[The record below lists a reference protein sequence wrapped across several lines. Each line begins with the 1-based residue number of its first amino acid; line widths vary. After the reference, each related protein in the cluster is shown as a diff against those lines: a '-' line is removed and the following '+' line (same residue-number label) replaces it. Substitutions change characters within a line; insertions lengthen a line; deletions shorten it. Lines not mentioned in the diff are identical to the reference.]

1 MSNAYTVL
9 WNSDRIR
16 IARKHDL
23 IGRSIDFL
31 FGGPHTTQPSFIR
44 AGVKAGEIIYPVAVR
59 DGALHILSQIR
70 VRAILTVDDFIA
82 EHPDLYPPAERQGR
96 RAFEI
101 LDLGVQL
108 HPWLR
113 AFNWTGSDH
122 VLLAERSTPFSLETI
137 LPSEML
143 TRMTLRFNKVER
155 PVSGV
160 ADGRLTTTVG
170 LQGLFRLSFSSA
182 SDFASLFQA

>member
-9 WNSDRIR
+9 WNSDRVK
-16 IARKHDL
+16 IAKKHDL
-23 IGRSIDFL
+23 IGRTIDFL

-44 AGVKAGEIIYPVAVR
+44 AGVKAGEVLYPVSVR
-59 DGALHILSQIR
+59 DGSVHILSQIR
-70 VRAILTVDDFIA
+70 VRAILTVDEFIA
-82 EHPDLYPPAERQGR
+82 EHPDLYPPEERQGR

-101 LDLGVQL
+101 LDRGVEL

-113 AFNWTGSDH
+113 ALNWTGSDH
-122 VLLAERSTPFSLETI
+122 VLLAERSTPFSLETV

-143 TRMTLRFNKVER
+143 TRMTFRFNKADW

-170 LQGLFRLSFSSA
+170 LQGIHRLSFSSA
-182 SDFASLFQA
+182 WEFASLFPP

>member
-9 WNSDRIR
+9 WNSDRIK

-44 AGVKAGEIIYPVAVR
+44 AGVKAGEIVYPVAVR

-70 VRAILTVDDFIA
+70 VRAILTVDDFIS

-113 AFNWTGSDH
+113 ALNWTGSDH
-122 VLLAERSTPFSLETI
+122 VLLAERSTPFSLETV

-143 TRMTLRFNKVER
+143 TRMTLRFNKLER

-170 LQGLFRLSFSSA
+170 LQGIHRLSFSTA
-182 SDFASLFQA
+182 WEFASLFPA